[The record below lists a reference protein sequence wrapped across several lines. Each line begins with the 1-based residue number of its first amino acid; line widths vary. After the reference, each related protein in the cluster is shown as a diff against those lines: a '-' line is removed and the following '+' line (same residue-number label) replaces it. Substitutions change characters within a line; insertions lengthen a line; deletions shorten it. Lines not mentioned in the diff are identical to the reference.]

1 MTTLLEKIKLEKPMY
16 IEANKACIAGDF
28 HIPFQD
34 DLLIEK
40 MVNKCKDEKIKTLI
54 VNGDFLDCKNI
65 SHFIDLQQTE
75 LTFENELEEANKVL
89 KLLCRNF
96 ENVYF
101 INSNNE
107 ARFSRKMEG
116 NCNIRDLYRM
126 FSRNLREGRDY
137 CVSIYDFCILNDEW
151 YICHP
156 NFFSVIPLSIPR
168 ALATKFHMNV
178 AVGHIHRLGIG
189 KDISGK
195 FFTLETGGMF
205 DVKKLEYLKQTSKNP
220 TQTSGYVIIENN
232 FPSLFFGE

>member
-1 MTTLLEKIKLEKPMY
+1 MKTLSEKIDLEKPMY
-16 IEANKACIAGDF
+16 IESNKACISGDF

-40 MVNKCKDEKIKTLI
+40 MINRCQDEKIKTII

-65 SHFIDLQQTE
+65 SNFIDLQQTE
-75 LTFENELEEANKVL
+75 LTFQNELNEANRIL
-89 KLLCRNF
+89 RLLCRNF

-101 INSNNE
+101 INSNHE

-116 NCNIRDLYRM
+116 NCDIRDLYRM
-126 FSRNLREGRDY
+126 FSGNLKEGRDY
-137 CVSIYDFCILNDEW
+137 NISIYDFCILNDKW

-156 NFFSVIPLSIPR
+156 NFFSTIPLSIPR
-168 ALATKFHMNV
+168 TLATKYHMNI
-178 AVGHIHRLGIG
+178 AVGHLHRLSMG

-205 DVKKLEYLKQTSKNP
+205 DAEKLEYLKQTSKNP
-220 TQTSGYVIIENN
+220 VQTSGYVIIENDSL
-232 FPSLFFGE
+232 SLFSGK